1 MSSGCGCVGVGEG
14 VGSDGVGG
22 IPAVFAGRHAVQYLA
37 RLELIFIFVR
47 FNYSQLARE

>member
-1 MSSGCGCVGVGEG
+1 MWVWGLVLGWGAG
-14 VGSDGVGG
+14 GVGG

-47 FNYSQLARE
+47 FNYSQLACE